1 LSKHKPIMLSKKF
14 LHPEG
19 GSITAILSALNVIV
33 FNLLK
38 YMYNLSLLNPFV
50 LDHIIALCCIN

>member
-1 LSKHKPIMLSKKF
+1 MLSKKF